1 MIRSVEVYG
10 SPSFSLP
17 TVVVV
22 TVSDAVVVMIPVS
35 NVAALSTSK
44 VEPGVVVIDIA
55 LLTEVSWAIDMAI
68 S

>member
-1 MIRSVEVYG
+1 MITSVEVDG

-35 NVAALSTSK
+35 NVAALSTSE

-55 LLTEVSWAIDMAI
+55 LLTVVSWARDMAI